1 MVYPPI
7 LTTPGGM
14 SLDLARSPRTIREA
28 NVWESNFRLLVQF
41 RDREGHLGVSA
52 RHVED
57 GQNLGSWIR
66 TQRSKQRKG
75 KLCPE
80 KERRLNEIGGL
91 ICDGLDAKSVIT
103 TPGGTILNLSPP
115 YPPPRTSAVREARR
129 WDFNLLLLQ
138 QFRDREGHLRV
149 PAQNVEDGQ
158 NLGRWTGTQRAL
170 GSERDRRLNE
180 IGFIRDAREAKS
192 VITTPGGMSLNLL
205 PPRSSMSTHA
215 REAKSVIT
223 TPGGMSLNLPPRSGM
238 STPPNPYCYN
248 SSRPPRPSSQANRGD
263 SNVLLLS
270 SLTERVSPPTSIL
283 TTPGGMILNLSRSP
297 PRTVR
302 EASVWESNFLLLLQF
317 RDREGHLRVPA
328 LHVEDCQQLGAWTGK
343 QRAKQRKGKLCPE
356 RERRLNDIGFIWNVN
371 EAQFDTM
378 IRALTQFQQREG
390 HRNVLEKHIE
400 CLDGGVKFKLGAWV
414 KNQRCRQVAGVAWE
428 RRSGS

>member
-14 SLDLARSPRTIREA
+14 ILDLARSPRTIREA

-66 TQRSKQRKG
+66 TQRAKQRKG

-180 IGFIRDAREAKS
+180 IGFIRD
-192 VITTPGGMSLNLL
+192 
-205 PPRSSMSTHA
+205 A